1 MGGTATRLREREG
14 VGEIL
19 AQIVSSERQN
29 LFGPLT
35 KTRLAIAA
43 GALLAA
49 VTLGRGLG
57 SAAWSATIPYLL
69 VYLIG
74 SAGLVVVAR
83 TSEYSR
89 TRAWMVMP
97 LFDVPILFLILRAAS
112 GNDVLPIAF
121 GAGLFSLAIVFGSI
135 TLEARWL
142 LLVTVESIAG
152 QLLLM
157 YLVGIDLAVYGTIAV
172 LTLVLSAVA
181 ALIIFARAA
190 RLSREVAAEQL
201 SRVLLGRHFSPQVA
215 QKIMQMSS
223 RTTETREVTILF
235 SDIRG
240 FTRMCE
246 TMASTAV
253 VQLLDEYLSRMVA
266 VIYAHGGTLDKFIG
280 DGILAY
286 FGAPLPQPDHA
297 ARAVQCSLAMLEAL
311 ADLNAE
317 REARGAADM
326 EIGVGLNTG
335 VVVVGEIGP
344 RERREYTI
352 IGDPVNVAS
361 RIENLTKERGAAIL
375 VSEET
380 RVAAG
385 ELFGWRAVGDSA
397 VRGRAGPVKLFAPA
411 GSTLTD

>member
-19 AQIVSSERQN
+19 VQIVTSERQN
-29 LFGPLT
+29 LFRPLT

-43 GALLAA
+43 CALLAA
-49 VTLGRGLG
+49 VIVGRGLG
-57 SAAWSATIPYLL
+57 SAAWSAAIPYLV
-69 VYLIG
+69 VYVIG
-74 SAGLVVVAR
+74 SAGLVVVAQI
-83 TSEYSR
+83 SEYSR
-89 TRAWMVMP
+89 ARAWLVLP
-97 LFDVPILFLILRAAS
+97 FFDVPILFLLLRAAS
-112 GNDVLPIAF
+112 GTDGLPIAF
-121 GAGLFSLAIVFGSI
+121 GAGLFSLTIIFGSI

-152 QLLLM
+152 QLFLM
-157 YLVGIDLAVYGTIAV
+157 YEVGIDLAVYGTVAV
-172 LTLVLSAVA
+172 VTLVLSAVA
-181 ALIIFARAA
+181 AFVIFARTA
-190 RLSREVAAEQL
+190 RLSRDVAAEQL

-215 QKIMQMSS
+215 RQIMRMSS
-223 RTTETREVTILF
+223 RATENREVTILF

-246 TMASTAV
+246 TMSGTAV
-253 VQLLDEYLSRMVA
+253 VELLDDYLSRMVA

-297 ARAVQCSLAMLEAL
+297 ARAVQCALAMLEAL
-311 ADLNAE
+311 AELNAT
-317 REARGAADM
+317 REAQGAADM

-344 RERREYTI
+344 VERREYTI

-361 RIENLTKERGAAIL
+361 RIESLTKERSAAIL

-380 RVAAG
+380 RIAAG
-385 ELFGWRAVGDSA
+385 DLFGWRAVGDSA
-397 VRGRAGPVKLFAPA
+397 VRGRAVPVKLFAPA